1 MSTSAPDAVAQLD
14 EALRGSPYSLPTDG
28 ESRKRIATLVDQL
41 AGMDTRYLSARQTL
55 VEKTR
60 YLLRR
65 SHRVREIYES
75 NRLEDL
81 GPSLAGTHEILQS
94 PAAHEVESVYKR
106 HAMAKTFVADPK
118 LHAVLGMHGAK
129 LLAEDIMRSE
139 ATGRPLTETD
149 LRSMHKL
156 ILGDNLCAGRYKR
169 FVNSITGAEHEPFA
183 PTDTPQAMSD
193 LVAWLERSRRSR
205 LAHPLII
212 AATAH
217 AWLTHIHPFE
227 DGNGRVAR
235 LLANIVI
242 GNEPL
247 PPLIVKSS
255 SDRGKYIK
263 ALAFSDEAGDLALL
277 VSVFARAASR
287 AIGEMEDPKYALRL
301 FRDELAARGQVEYE
315 RWTEAFNAWLID
327 LGAHLRLH
335 SLSLSI
341 IGSLSREDY
350 YRFRHGRPAGATWV
364 AQVESASDPKSLAL
378 LVLQNPLW
386 LSEQVPRQPAIV
398 FHRPMSVPWTSER
411 FERVYSIRTDEVA
424 VIPADR
430 TKTYVREHDGV
441 RMGFEDAPGYV
452 AESLAA
458 GFREGAFEEWNLSF
472 GDTS

>member
-1 MSTSAPDAVAQLD
+1 MSTAQLDAVARLED
-14 EALRGSPYSLPTDG
+14 ALHGSPYSLPTDKD
-28 ESRKRIATLVDQL
+28 SRNRVAALVGQL
-41 AGMDTRYLSARQTL
+41 AGMDHRYTSAQQAL
-55 VEKTR
+55 VERTR
-60 YLLRR
+60 SLLRR
-65 SHRVREIYES
+65 GHRVREIYES
-75 NRLEDL
+75 NRIEDL
-81 GPSLAGTHEILQS
+81 GPSLTRTHEILRS
-94 PAAHEVESVYKR
+94 PAAREVEGVYKR

-118 LHAVLGMHGAK
+118 LHDVLGMHGAK
-129 LLAEDIMRSE
+129 LLAEDILRSE
-139 ATGRPLTETD
+139 ASGRPLTETD
-149 LRSMHKL
+149 LRGMHKL
-156 ILGDNLCAGRYKR
+156 VLGNEGGAGRYKR
-169 FVNSITGAEHEPFA
+169 YVNSIVGAEHEPFV
-183 PTDTPQAMSD
+183 PTDTPHAMGD
-193 LVAWLERSRRSR
+193 LIAWLERTRRGR

-227 DGNGRVAR
+227 DGNGRIAR

-315 RWTEAFNAWLID
+315 RWMETFSAWLVE
-327 LGAHLRLH
+327 LGAQLRLH
-335 SLSLSI
+335 SLDLSI

-364 AQVESASDPKSLAL
+364 AQVESANDPKSLAL

-386 LSEQVPRQPAIV
+386 LSDNVPRQPAIV
-398 FHRPMSVPWTSER
+398 FCRPVNLPWARER
-411 FERVYSIRTDEVA
+411 FERVYFSLAIDEVA
-424 VIPADR
+424 VVPGDR
-430 TKTYVREHDGV
+430 VKTYVREHD
-441 RMGFEDAPGYV
+441 RLKIGFEDAPGYV
-452 AESLAA
+452 AEALAQ
-458 GFREGAFEEWNLSF
+458 GFRIGTFEELAPAV
-472 GDTS
+472 